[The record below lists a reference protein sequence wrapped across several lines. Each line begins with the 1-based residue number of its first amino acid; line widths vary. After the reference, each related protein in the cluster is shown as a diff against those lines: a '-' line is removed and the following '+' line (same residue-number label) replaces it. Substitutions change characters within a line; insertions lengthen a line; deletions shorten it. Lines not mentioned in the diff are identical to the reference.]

1 MANAIERLRKA
12 ARKRAA
18 QERAAQ
24 EPGRE
29 AHVLGTL
36 DRIFTRTPEL
46 GEGYDQTHGFVKNTS
61 EFRRVF
67 KLPRTDWSVD
77 ADELSRLIDLEFGH
91 GDMSLRPVQAATLAA
106 LHDLGGAFGAIGV
119 GEGKTLISYLAPSV
133 IGSLRPLLLVPAKL
147 REKTERE
154 FEILAEH
161 WAEPPDITIVSYEK
175 LGRVSGADE
184 IENLAPDLIVADEAH
199 RLKNT
204 GAACTRRLVRY
215 LREHPECRFL
225 PMSGT
230 ITSRSL
236 RDFHHL
242 LLLALGSDRAPLPVP
257 KDEIR
262 LWANAVDEGTQA
274 RARPGSLRLF
284 LPAGQEPDLDNV
296 RAAVGKRIFSTPGV
310 IRTSLRSVEASI
322 VAELINPKIDP
333 RCREL
338 IKAMVSDKIAPNGDE
353 CLPVDVYRHTRTL
366 VLGFFYKWDPE
377 PPEVWVENR
386 KRWRAFVRDV
396 LDLEDPRFD
405 SELQVAQACAAFE
418 KSKLEERRAPA
429 FSLDSAGA
437 FESWS
442 LVRDEY
448 RINSVPV
455 WISTSVLEKT
465 ATLLRV
471 PTIAWVEHQAA
482 GEKLAE
488 ISGLPYFHRKGLDA
502 TGNSI
507 DDHDPGSSLIASIAS
522 NSEGRNLQA
531 WSRNLVLTPPAN
543 GRSWEQL
550 LGRTHRTGQLE
561 DEISV
566 SILIGHPMI
575 KDQLA
580 QAVADARYI
589 QATSG
594 NPQKLLLSNLG
605 SMFKPR
611 KNG

>member
-1 MANAIERLRKA
+1 
-12 ARKRAA
+12 
-18 QERAAQ
+18 
-24 EPGRE
+24 
-29 AHVLGTL
+29 
-36 DRIFTRTPEL
+36 
-46 GEGYDQTHGFVKNTS
+46 
-61 EFRRVF
+61 
-67 KLPRTDWSVD
+67 
-77 ADELSRLIDLEFGH
+77 
-91 GDMSLRPVQAATLAA
+91 
-106 LHDLGGAFGAIGV
+106 
-119 GEGKTLISYLAPSV
+119 
-133 IGSLRPLLLVPAKL
+133 
-147 REKTERE
+147 
-154 FEILAEH
+154 
-161 WAEPPDITIVSYEK
+161 
-175 LGRVSGADE
+175 
-184 IENLAPDLIVADEAH
+184 
-199 RLKNT
+199 
-204 GAACTRRLVRY
+204 
-215 LREHPECRFL
+215 
-225 PMSGT
+225 
-230 ITSRSL
+230 
-236 RDFHHL
+236 
-242 LLLALGSDRAPLPVP
+242 
-257 KDEIR
+257 
-262 LWANAVDEGTQA
+262 
-274 RARPGSLRLF
+274 
-284 LPAGQEPDLDNV
+284 
-296 RAAVGKRIFSTPGV
+296 
-310 IRTSLRSVEASI
+310 
-322 VAELINPKIDP
+322 
-333 RCREL
+333 
-338 IKAMVSDKIAPNGDE
+338 
-353 CLPVDVYRHTRTL
+353 
-366 VLGFFYKWDPE
+366 
-377 PPEVWVENR
+377 
-386 KRWRAFVRDV
+386 
-396 LDLEDPRFD
+396 
-405 SELQVAQACAAFE
+405 
-418 KSKLEERRAPA
+418 
-429 FSLDSAGA
+429 
-437 FESWS
+437 

-502 TGNSI
+502 TGNVI